1 MITEWSTGH
10 FLFTELLMP
19 ALLAGT
25 KSSPD
30 RHARVI
36 TTSSSGAM
44 YGKIDF
50 NSFREGPGRRRY
62 STEALYAQSKL
73 VSSALQQLKRNET
86 DAYWGRPT

>member
-1 MITEWSTGH
+1 
-10 FLFTELLMP
+10 MP

-50 NSFREGPGRRRY
+50 DSFREGPGRRRH
-62 STEALYAQSKL
+62 SKEMLYAQSKL
-73 VSSALQQLKRNET
+73 VSVTTQQLLR
-86 DAYWGRPT
+86 WG